1 VYIVLVNL
9 AVYRDV
15 GGAESVGVCV
25 RVISRQRCA
34 NHFLI
39 DIKEVECSKDS
50 QGNFNREDGGAVLYS
65 TEISLQE
72 DV

>member
-1 VYIVLVNL
+1 MLVNL

-25 RVISRQRCA
+25 CVISRQRCA

-39 DIKEVECSKDS
+39 DIKEVECSKDR
-50 QGNFNREDGGAVLYS
+50 QGNFKREDGRAALHS
-65 TEISLQE
+65 AEISLHE